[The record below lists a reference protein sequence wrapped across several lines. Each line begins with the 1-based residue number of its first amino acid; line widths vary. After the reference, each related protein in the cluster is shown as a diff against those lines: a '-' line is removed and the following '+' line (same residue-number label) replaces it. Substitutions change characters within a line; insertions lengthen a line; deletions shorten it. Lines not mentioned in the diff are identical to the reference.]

1 MKKLCCLLLL
11 AALLL
16 AMAACGKKD
25 TGPELVYVDEG
36 TQETETQP
44 RRDTAILYTAGTAG
58 RDAAFYAAL
67 RTCYDSSLYEYLNG
81 YVGLVDLG
89 GAMDA
94 EGVIYTKI
102 DLMNYVGFEAAAF
115 APSDFAAGADALVTA
130 ANAAQFPMLCA
141 NLTVDGT
148 DATPLSA
155 WTLARYGELY
165 VAYVGVVV
173 PEAIES
179 SRLTDGE
186 VSYALTDCAAALTD
200 AARTARASGAEYVVA
215 LVSCGSDVAHTLAAV
230 CSGVDV
236 LLDGAGDGGA
246 SCTLT
251 DSTGAAVL
259 YSGLDPSADSVGKLV
274 ITADG
279 ALSAEI
285 ITALGEPDV
294 GMIDYLASLGYA
306 VAVEAETATEATGG
320 TGTETTE

>member
-1 MKKLCCLLLL
+1 MKKLCCLLLS

-16 AMAACGKKD
+16 AMTACGKKD
-25 TGPELVYVDEG
+25 AGPELVYVDEG
-36 TQETETQP
+36 TQETQTQP

-58 RDAAFYAAL
+58 RDAVLYAAL

-94 EGVIYTKI
+94 ESALYTKV

-115 APSDFAAGADALVTA
+115 ALSDFSAGADALVTA

-148 DATPLSA
+148 DTTPLSA
-155 WTLARYGELY
+155 WTLARYGELC

-186 VSYALTDCAAALTD
+186 VSYALTDCAAALND
-200 AARTARASGAEYVVA
+200 AAKTARASGAEYVVA
-215 LVSCGSDVAHTLAAV
+215 LMDGGLDAARTLAAA

-236 LLDGAGDGGA
+236 LLDGAGDGVA
-246 SCTLT
+246 SLTLT

-259 YSGLDPSADSVGKLV
+259 YSGLDPNVDSVGKLV

-279 ALSAEI
+279 ALSTEI
-285 ITALGEPDV
+285 ITSLGEPDA

-306 VAVEAETATEATGG
+306 VAMD
-320 TGTETTE
+320 TETETSEETNMETIE

>member
-1 MKKLCCLLLL
+1 MKKLCCLLLS

-16 AMAACGKKD
+16 AMTACGKKD

-36 TQETETQP
+36 TQETQTQP
-44 RRDTAILYTAGTAG
+44 RRDTAILYTAGTAE

-89 GAMDA
+89 SAMDA
-94 EGVIYTKI
+94 ESALYTKV

-141 NLTVDGT
+141 NLTVEGT
-148 DATPLSA
+148 DTTPLSA
-155 WTLARYGELY
+155 WTLARYGELC

-186 VSYALTDCAAALTD
+186 VSYALTDCAAVLKN
-200 AARTARASGAEYVVA
+200 AAKTARASGAEYVVA
-215 LVSCGSDVAHTLAAV
+215 LMDGGLDAARTLAAQ
-230 CSGVDV
+230 CAGVDV

-246 SCTLT
+246 SLTLT

-259 YSGLDPSADSVGKLV
+259 YSGLDPNTDSVGKLV

-279 ALSAEI
+279 DLSAEI
-285 ITALGEPDV
+285 ITALGEPDA

-306 VAVEAETATEATGG
+306 VAMDTESATETIEE
-320 TGTETTE
+320 TSTETIE